1 MVFSLDHLKRMTN
14 EELRLLINEIANELS
29 YRASHDLNT
38 REAIIKRAIKDIE
51 DLKFDHD
58 KYRIGDDYHNIFCRA
73 QVITNKEKRTV
84 VVLLRSVFSGAIISR
99 GIAKCH
105 EDDCFNIHIGIV
117 IALRRALGL
126 EVPEEYLNVPQ
137 PVGVKV
143 GDIVK
148 GRLLFSN
155 YKAKVVKVDDNKC
168 YYEDGWDH
176 LDWVR
181 VIDDSD
187 RLL

>member
-1 MVFSLDHLKRMTN
+1 MVFSLERLKKMTN

-38 REAIIKRAIKDIE
+38 RESIIKRAIKDIE

-58 KYRIGDDYHNIFCRA
+58 KYRIGDNYHNILCRV
-73 QVITNKEKRTV
+73 QVITDKERRTV

-99 GIAKCH
+99 GLAICH
-105 EDDCFNIHIGIV
+105 PDDCFNIHIGIA
-117 IALRRALGL
+117 ISLRRALGL

-143 GDIVK
+143 GDIVES
-148 GRLLFSN
+148 RFAN
-155 YKAKVVKVDDNKC
+155 YKAKVVKADDNRC
-168 YYEDGWDH
+168 YYEDGWDYINC
-176 LDWVR
+176 VR
-181 VIDDSD
+181 VIDDSN
-187 RLL
+187 RLI